1 MATPPRREP
10 LRLGMSFFFFV
21 DGHPGSSVAAGQD
34 KTATVILKRSSTG
47 RAAVQRGCVCPVAA
61 VQRRERN
68 GGRRGG
74 RALRSKLI
82 SKDRVEKRVH
92 HGHGRWG
99 KWRLRPC
106 GYNEL

>member
-1 MATPPRREP
+1 M
-10 LRLGMSFFFFV
+10 

-82 SKDRVEKRVH
+82 SKDRVEKT
-92 HGHGRWG
+92 GRG
-99 KWRLRPC
+99 SISVTAGGFGGACIL
-106 GYNEL
+106 GLIS